1 MPTNSIKRISIIVII
16 FFLTLYIKAQTT
28 VINQTFS
35 SSIPPGWSADL
46 SSWSLNYNYTTND
59 HTPNDYCASIPDGKP
74 SKFIYIPITMV
85 AGAKYDFS
93 FWSKRIGGIT
103 VYVNETSDQVTPLY
117 TYTGAQT
124 LDNNWKQ
131 TICTSYIAL
140 ASGQVYIQIAYSGST
155 YGSGTGSL
163 DDVKSKLYYKICC

>member
-46 SSWSLNYNYTTND
+46 SSWSLNYNYITND

-74 SKFIYIPITMV
+74 SKFIYTKMN
-85 AGAKYDFS
+85 K
-93 FWSKRIGGIT
+93 
-103 VYVNETSDQVTPLY
+103 
-117 TYTGAQT
+117 
-124 LDNNWKQ
+124 
-131 TICTSYIAL
+131 
-140 ASGQVYIQIAYSGST
+140 
-155 YGSGTGSL
+155 
-163 DDVKSKLYYKICC
+163 